1 MIAKH
6 RIVHLASLLV
16 GLLLAAVHVNA
27 QDDQAQTVLNQA
39 RAALGTA
46 NLKSLSV
53 SLTERR
59 TLQGPQGQVHEMK
72 NGLEFSFLLPDKSLK
87 TTTLSPPPGGSATAK
102 ITEVLNGDQHWMSH
116 SMVLDENAPRLGPT
130 SIAAPGVGAGGPF
143 GGTAMIASGGRTASG
158 ARTTGGPSK
167 LQAAMKAAMLQE
179 RRAEFAHYLLA
190 FLLTGPAE
198 FPLEWS
204 YAGKGEADGFA
215 VDVIEVKGPDD
226 FAAQLSL
233 DEKTHLPRLLSYEGQ
248 GGEIGFAIAA
258 EPAPQGEA
266 TPSHV
271 FSGEFSSSGATAKM
285 QMHFADYRSVNGA
298 QFPHRLTIT
307 ADGRTEAEWEGFTW
321 QPNANLSPEQ
331 FQPHKK

>member
-27 QDDQAQTVLNQA
+27 QDDQAQTLLNQA

-59 TLQGPQGQVHEMK
+59 TLQGPQGQVHEQK
-72 NGLEFSFLLPDKSLK
+72 NGLELSFLLPDKSLK
-87 TTTLSPPPGGSATAK
+87 TTTLSAPPGGSATAR

-116 SMVLDENAPRLGPT
+116 SMVLDENAPRLGPAST
-130 SIAAPGVGAGGPF
+130 VAPGTGAGVPF
-143 GGTAMIASGGRTASG
+143 SGTAMIASG
-158 ARTTGGPSK
+158 ARAAGGPSK
-167 LQAAMKAAMLQE
+167 LHAAMKAAILQE
-179 RRAEFAHYLLA
+179 RRAELARYLLA

-215 VDVIEVKGPDD
+215 VDVLEVKGPDD

-258 EPAPQGEA
+258 EPAPQGVA
-266 TPSHV
+266 TPSRV
-271 FSGEFSSSGATAKM
+271 FSGEISSSGATARM

-307 ADGRTEAEWEGFTW
+307 SDGRTEAEWEGFTW